1 MKLLIL
7 RVSWKTVIAKK
18 RMWIARFCPEATGI
32 YELLFVEKEGRKW
45 PRTMIKW
52 HGRRI
57 AEHLLCRSVVKPV
70 RESPLVI
77 SSRVLLPFAFSIR
90 RHEDAPCRRNKYSGF
105 LPGYCTWNWNWPRA
119 DASPRP
125 LPQADCIL
133 ITGHQPRVKTI
144 VQELRAYALCD
155 GPRRNG
161 VYFISRTWQ

>member
-1 MKLLIL
+1 M
-7 RVSWKTVIAKK
+7 
-18 RMWIARFCPEATGI
+18 
-32 YELLFVEKEGRKW
+32 YELLFVEKEGKKW

-57 AEHLLCRSVVKPV
+57 TEHLLCRSVVKPV

-77 SSRVLLPFAFSIR
+77 SSRVLLLPFAFSIR
-90 RHEDAPCRRNKYSGF
+90 AATRTLRAVAINIPASCRDIALEIEIG
-105 LPGYCTWNWNWPRA
+105 LGA

-144 VQELRAYALCD
+144 VQVLRAYALCD

-161 VYFISRTWQ
+161 VYFISRT